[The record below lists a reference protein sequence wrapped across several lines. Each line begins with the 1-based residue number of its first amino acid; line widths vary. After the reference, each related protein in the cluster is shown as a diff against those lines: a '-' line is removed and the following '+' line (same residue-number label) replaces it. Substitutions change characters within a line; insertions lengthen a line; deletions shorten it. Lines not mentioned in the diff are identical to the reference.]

1 MAAGKIRL
9 KDVADRAGVAV
20 NTASTILNHR
30 PNSWASKETEERV
43 FTAAKELG
51 YRPNR
56 AAVALRS
63 GSFQTIGLLVA
74 DLENPYFTHFSRVF
88 GNQIAAKGYDLVIES
103 WQTDLEREKK
113 SLEDFVHRNVDGVV
127 AFVSNLDEHR
137 EFLEHQAK
145 LGFPFV
151 VLAMPGAGKSPV
163 DAVMPDFSTGLQG
176 VAERLY
182 ELGHRRFTFLAGRS
196 IGQKMGGRPSFFQK
210 IIGEFD
216 GAEVEVVESGPQ
228 IEEAREVGRRI
239 LERAERPTAVVA
251 LNDLTAIGVMR
262 AAKDLG
268 LGVPEDLSVVGI
280 DGIPLGEQLSVSL
293 STIAQPHK
301 EMAAKAAE
309 FLIDRIEGGG
319 SNLSK
324 EAIFETNFIERES
337 IAPPA

>member
-1 MAAGKIRL
+1 MASGKIRL
-9 KDVADRAGVAV
+9 KDVAERAGVAV
-20 NTASTILNHR
+20 NTASTILNRR

-63 GSFQTIGLLVA
+63 GSFKTIGLLVA

-88 GNQIAAKGYDLVIES
+88 GNQIAAKGYDLLIES
-103 WQTDLEREKK
+103 WQTDLDREKK

-163 DAVMPDFSTGLQG
+163 DAVLPDFSTGLRQ
-176 VAERLY
+176 VAKRLY
-182 ELGHRRFTFLAGRS
+182 ELGHRRYAFLAAKS
-196 IGQKMGGRPSFFQK
+196 AGQRVGGRPSLFQK
-210 IIGEFD
+210 FLGDLD
-216 GAEVEVVESGPQ
+216 GAEVRVVESGPH
-228 IEEAREVGRRI
+228 IEDAREVGRTI
-239 LERAERPTAVVA
+239 LGNQDRPTAIVA
-251 LNDLTAIGVMR
+251 LNDLTAIGVIR

-268 LGVPEDLSVVGI
+268 LSVPDDLSVVGI
-280 DGIPLGEQLSVSL
+280 DGIPLGEQLSISL
-293 STIAQPHK
+293 STVAQPHV
-301 EMAAKAAE
+301 EMASTAVD
-309 FLIDRIEGGG
+309 FLVDRIEGRG
-319 SNLSK
+319 K
-324 EAIFETNFIERES
+324 EISREATFETSFVERES